1 MELQQINGGAI
12 SVNEAVFGADFNE
25 SLVHQVITAYMA
37 AGRSGT
43 KAQKNRAAVSG
54 GGRKPWKQK
63 GTGRARAGTIRS
75 PLWRSGGVTFAAQPR
90 SYVQKINKKMYRAA
104 MRSIFAELV
113 RQERLLVVES
123 FELAE
128 PKTKLM
134 IAKLA
139 ELGVSNVLI
148 VTAEVDENLW
158 LASRNLY
165 RVEVSDVAAADP
177 VSLIGHDKVVITAD
191 ALKQID
197 DRLAA

>member
-1 MELQQINGGAI
+1 MELQQINGGTVE
-12 SVNEAVFGADFNE
+12 VNEAIFGADFNE
-25 SLVHQVITAYMA
+25 ALVHQVVTAYMA
-37 AGRSGT
+37 AARSGT

-104 MRSIFAELV
+104 MRSIWAELV
-113 RQERLLVVES
+113 RQERLVVVDS
-123 FELAE
+123 FELPE
-128 PKTKLM
+128 PKTKAM

-139 ELGVSNVLI
+139 ELNVSNVLI
-148 VTAEVDENLW
+148 VTAEVNENLW

-165 RVEVSDVAAADP
+165 RVEVTDVAAADP
-177 VSLIGHDKVVITAD
+177 VSLIGHDKIVVTAD
-191 ALKQID
+191 ALKQIE